1 MQDLSFISNMSD
13 EDAYLFSISL
23 WLPNLTATT

>member
-13 EDAYLFSISL
+13 EDVSVQTLCAAASGYDIS
-23 WLPNLTATT
+23 